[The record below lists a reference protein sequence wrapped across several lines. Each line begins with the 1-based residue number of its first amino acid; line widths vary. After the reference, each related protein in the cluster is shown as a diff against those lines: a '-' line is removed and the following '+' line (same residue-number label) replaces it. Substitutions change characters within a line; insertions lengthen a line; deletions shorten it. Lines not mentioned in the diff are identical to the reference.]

1 MNIFS
6 ALLVNMYIIIL
17 KIRNNTN
24 LTVQNMK
31 NIHFIIDNILD
42 KGYTGKKFK

>member
-6 ALLVNMYIIIL
+6 TLLVNMYIIIL
-17 KIRNNTN
+17 KTRNYKN
-24 LTVQNMK
+24 LIVQNMK

-42 KGYTGKKFK
+42 KGYIGKKFK